1 MATLTGVLLDVSGS
15 MRINAGGTINEEG
28 GEWVRSIFKVI
39 ESLIK
44 HDVSTN
50 NKVFSIGVGASGSI
64 NIFDVLKTIEEVQI
78 KYKHFR
84 QETKSTEKL
93 ISEERKYSNMFVQ
106 HEHGEKSP
114 DDIFLKDHISLH
126 RRKISS
132 YDDVLEEF
140 YELVETNG
148 AQTIRKWASKPI
160 IQQVVCYCLAVHLL
174 SKLKEDR
181 EFLNIFIQT
190 CLPRACRN
198 IASETMFGN
207 IANYLQGKATNAI
220 VYVKTATEEDVSMVL
235 QTAKKQFE
243 YLLRRRANVC
253 FDAACLKPVG
263 SVFSVLEASDIL
275 HGCLDEDISA
285 EDNTDEIMKAI
296 SPFIYGYTPLHEALN
311 MTLPIFSDD
320 KYSEYTKVLFVLS
333 DGMPTDS
340 GYDLHVSE
348 RLKRLNVIVVGCFIN
363 RYSNIKPRKLY
374 SKIQK
379 EWDKGATFLF
389 NLSSTIPSQI
399 LPRTLFIKRGWDI
412 DISNNETKL
421 FLQINHPDNIH
432 EACNL
437 ARNVVCCQDSLS
449 DLLVSVSLDIY
460 INQSTYGFKAQ
471 QQVGGTCYANA
482 SAAVLHLSMKRILGR
497 DGGYPDFTDLRDKLV
512 KMHGK
517 DGANTFK
524 VLEDITPE
532 YRLHCKNVDAN
543 DAMKAIVA
551 KRPVVATFRLTDLE
565 WTQFSKFFSRDP
577 SGILTKAE
585 IDLDKRNPDDKLG
598 GHAVVLTSFNSECFR
613 FMNSWGEKWGD
624 MGFFKVENSK
634 VLDFEFIDVF
644 WTLNDLSKQ
653 EVEYFKEH
661 GAEVAQKIMKNLTGL
676 QKATYKCPECA
687 VISLVTEFSGSLKEA
702 VCPKCEKKFCS
713 NEAGNI
719 LALNMYLTSLSK

>member
-15 MRINAGGTINEEG
+15 MRKNAGGTINEEG

-50 NKVFSIGVGASGSI
+50 NNVFSIGVGASGSI
-64 NIFDVLKTIEEVQI
+64 NIFDVLKRL
-78 KYKHFR
+78 K
-84 QETKSTEKL
+84 KSKL
-93 ISEERKYSNMFVQ
+93 NTNISDRK
-106 HEHGEKSP
+106 
-114 DDIFLKDHISLH
+114 FLKS
-126 RRKISS
+126 
-132 YDDVLEEF
+132 
-140 YELVETNG
+140 
-148 AQTIRKWASKPI
+148 
-160 IQQVVCYCLAVHLL
+160 
-174 SKLKEDR
+174 
-181 EFLNIFIQT
+181 
-190 CLPRACRN
+190 
-198 IASETMFGN
+198 
-207 IANYLQGKATNAI
+207 AT
-220 VYVKTATEEDVSMVL
+220 
-235 QTAKKQFE
+235 
-243 YLLRRRANVC
+243 
-253 FDAACLKPVG
+253 
-263 SVFSVLEASDIL
+263 SDIL
-275 HGCLDEDISA
+275 HGCLDEGIST

-296 SPFIYGYTPLHEALN
+296 SPFIYGTTPLHEALN

-320 KYSEYTKVLFVLS
+320 KYSEHTKVLFVLS
-333 DGMPTDS
+333 DGIPTDS
-340 GYDLHVSE
+340 GYVQHVSE

-374 SKIQK
+374 SKTQK
-379 EWDKGATFLF
+379 EWDEGATFLF

-524 VLEDITPE
+524 VLEEITPE
-532 YRLHCKNVDAN
+532 YRLHCKIVDTN

-551 KRPVVATFRLTDLE
+551 KRPVVA
-565 WTQFSKFFSRDP
+565 SRNP

-585 IDLDKRNPDDKLG
+585 IDLDKRDPDNELS

-613 FMNSWGEKWGD
+613 FMNSWGENWAD

-644 WTLNDLSKQ
+644 WTLNDLSKR

-661 GAEVAQKIMKNLTGL
+661 GAEVAEKIMKNLTGL

-702 VCPKCEKKFCS
+702 VCPKCKKKFCS